1 MFVNASIVGIVQIH
15 KLLEKKMNNLQNW
28 KNIIVWFFQLGPLT
42 HLDKME
48 PSPIDERCN
57 IFMNDNEILVEE
69 KNEHESFERLETSQV
84 LN

>member
-1 MFVNASIVGIVQIH
+1 MH
-15 KLLEKKMNNLQNW
+15 NLQNW
-28 KNIIVWFFQLGPLT
+28 KNIIVWSFQLGPLT

-48 PSPIDERCN
+48 PSPIDKRCN

-69 KNEHESFERLETSQV
+69 RNEHERSERSKASQV